1 MQFAKFFEQMS
12 SWQSIKRA
20 LVEQKQTLWLGL
32 EASAKSYT
40 IAALRRVASEQ
51 KVMLLTANLT
61 KANDYVTE
69 LETFLPNEDI
79 KLFQAPE
86 TVAEDMAV
94 ASPEALAERLD
105 TMNWLLDE
113 RAHGVAVVPLFGARL
128 PLLPITSWQ
137 DAELHLALEQE
148 WTPDDLVRQL
158 NTLGYH
164 REDMV
169 LKPGEMS
176 VRGDIIDVY
185 PLNREWPVRV
195 SLAFDEVERIS
206 EYDPSTQKSTSPL
219 EALTLIPADDFII
232 TAEQRQAHA
241 GKLKKVLT
249 DAIAGVK
256 DEAVK
261 DELTTKIAE
270 IVDLW
275 QHGET
280 EDSPRR
286 YRALM
291 QPEST
296 TILDYLGADN
306 ILVIDDYPRLL
317 EAEKTMDES
326 VAAYRF
332 SLIEQGQLPLPEQ
345 PYVPL
350 AKLLKKD
357 YGRRLYFAKWQRG
370 YNHLSFDQVIQLQ
383 TRNIT
388 PFYDQSE
395 ALKVEL
401 TAWQRVG
408 REIMIVLS
416 DDTQRQRTKQMLDD
430 VDLEAVE
437 TTLDEFIPGKI
448 NLVIGE
454 LANGVEFV
462 DQNLVMIAEKEIFH
476 HAKPRRRRQSLNI
489 SNAERMMSY
498 QELKPGD
505 YVVHVNHGIGKY
517 LGVETLTVN
526 GVHKDY
532 MTIVFADDA
541 SIHVPTDQLDLVMK
555 YVSADGKAPS
565 LNRMG
570 GTSWAKTKQRVQHQ
584 IEDIA
589 DDLIDLYAE
598 RESQN
603 GYAYSADTP
612 EQLEF
617 EQAFPYAETP
627 DQLQSIAEI
636 KRDMESKKP
645 MDRLLVGDVGFG
657 KTEVAMRAAFKAMM
671 DGKQVAFLVPTTILA
686 EQHYETFQ
694 KRFYD
699 YPFEIALLNRF
710 RTSAEQKQ
718 TIQGL
723 KDGSVQLVI
732 GTHRLLSEDIQ
743 FLDLGLVVVDEEQ
756 RFGVQAKERLKTLKQ
771 TVDVLTLTA
780 TPIPRTLN
788 MSMTGI
794 RDLSVIETPPA
805 NRYPVQT
812 YVIEQ
817 NEGAVRDAI
826 QREMARGGQVFYLFN
841 NVARIEEK
849 AHLIETL
856 VPDSRVAI
864 AHGQMT
870 AVQLEN
876 VMRAFL
882 EGEYDVLVTTTIIE
896 TGVDMPNVNTLI
908 VEDANRMGLSTLY
921 QLRGRVGRSSRVAY
935 AYFMFRADKA
945 MNESGEKRLT
955 ALRDFTALGS
965 GFKIAMRDLSIRGA
979 GNLLGAEQ
987 HGFVNSVGY
996 DLYMQMLREAVAK
1009 KQGHHTEKPKDPT
1022 EINLNID
1029 AYLPSEYIPDENQ
1042 KIEFYNRIIK
1052 LQTDDERWALD
1063 DEMLDRFG
1071 EPPQPVQ
1078 WLLAVGLMRN
1088 VATQC
1093 QIKSIVKVRQQIEL
1107 KTWPTD
1113 QPEKVTSG
1121 VFEAIGDLPFKL
1133 QMHSEDKCL
1142 VISLGT
1148 GKLTTDRW
1156 LDALLQFLM
1165 QLENILNVHEE
1176 GEKE

>member
-1 MQFAKFFEQMS
+1 MQLADFFERMS
-12 SWQSIKRA
+12 SWSTVKET
-20 LVEQKQTLWLGL
+20 LTTKQTSLWLGL
-32 EASAKSYT
+32 EAASKSYT
-40 IAALRRVASEQ
+40 VAALKQAAAEQ
-51 KVMLLTANLT
+51 KVMILTANLS

-69 LETFLPNEDI
+69 LETFLPDETI

-105 TMNWLLDE
+105 TMAWLLNDG
-113 RAHGVAVVPLFGARL
+113 AHGVVVVPLFGARL
-128 PLLPITSWQ
+128 PLLPVKAWQ
-137 DAELHLALEQE
+137 EATLTLELAQE
-148 WTPDDLVRQL
+148 WAPDELAEKLVG
-158 NTLGYH
+158 LGYE
-164 REDMV
+164 RVDMV

-185 PLNREWPVRV
+185 PLNQEWPVRL

-206 EYDPSTQKSTSPL
+206 AYDPSTQKSTTPL
-219 EALTLIPADDFII
+219 DTLSLIPADDFIV
-232 TAEQRQAHA
+232 TPEQRQAQA
-241 GKLKKVLT
+241 TTLKKALSGY
-249 DAIAGVK
+249 AEKIK
-256 DEAVK
+256 DE
-261 DELTTKIAE
+261 ELKQTLEQQIAE
-270 IVDLW
+270 VQALW
-275 QHGET
+275 QNGEA
-280 EDSPRR
+280 EPNPRR
-286 YRALM
+286 TRALFAKEM
-291 QPEST
+291 T
-296 TILDYLGADN
+296 TILDYLGSDN
-306 ILVIDDYPRLL
+306 VLVIDDYPRLL
-317 EAEKTMDES
+317 EEEKQLNDS
-326 VAAYRF
+326 VDAYRF
-332 SLIEQGQLPLPEQ
+332 SLIEQGQLPLPEA
-345 PYVPL
+345 PYANL
-350 AKLLKKD
+350 ASLLKRD

-370 YNHLSFDQVIQLQ
+370 YNHISFDQVVQFQ

-408 REIMIVLS
+408 REIVIVLS
-416 DDTQRQRTKQMLDD
+416 DEEQRKRTKQMLEDI
-430 VDLEAVE
+430 EMPAVE
-437 TTLDEFIPGKI
+437 SSLTEIIPGQI
-448 NLVIGE
+448 NLALGN
-454 LANGVEFV
+454 LANGVELV
-462 DQNLVMIAEKEIFH
+462 DQNLVLIAEKEIFH
-476 HAKPRRRRQSLNI
+476 HAKTRRRRKQLNI

-505 YVVHVNHGIGKY
+505 YAVHVNHGIGKF

-532 MTIVFADDA
+532 LTIVFADDA

-555 YVSADGKAPS
+555 YVSADGKSPS

-570 GTSWAKTKQRVQHQ
+570 GTSWAKTKQRVQSK

-589 DDLIDLYAE
+589 DDLIELYAS
-598 RESQN
+598 REARE
-603 GYAYSADTP
+603 GYAYSEDTP
-612 EQLEF
+612 EQRDF
-617 EQAFPYAETP
+617 EREFPYAETP
-627 DQLQSIAEI
+627 DQLQSIDEI
-636 KRDMESKKP
+636 KKDMEGKKP

-657 KTEVAMRAAFKAMM
+657 KTEVAMRAAFKALM

-732 GTHRLLSEDIQ
+732 GTHRMLSKDIQ

-817 NEGAVRDAI
+817 NEAAVRDAI
-826 QREMARGGQVFYLFN
+826 QREMARDGQVFYLFN

-849 AHLIETL
+849 AHVIETL
-856 VPDSRVAI
+856 VPNSRVGI

-876 VMRAFL
+876 IMRAFL

-945 MNESGEKRLT
+945 LNESGEKRLT

-996 DLYMQMLREAVAK
+996 DLYMQMLKEAVAK
-1009 KQGHHTEKPKDPT
+1009 KQGKTVEKPKEPT
-1022 EINLNID
+1022 EINLGID
-1029 AYLPSEYIPDENQ
+1029 AYLPTSYIPDENQ
-1042 KIEFYNRIIK
+1042 KVEMYNRIVK

-1063 DEMLDRFG
+1063 DELLDRFG
-1071 EPPQPVQ
+1071 EPPQEAQ
-1078 WLLAVGLMRN
+1078 WLLAIGLMRN
-1088 VATQC
+1088 IATQC
-1093 QIKSIVKVRQQIEL
+1093 QIKSIQKVRQQIEL
-1107 KTWPTD
+1107 KTWSTD
-1113 QPEKVTSG
+1113 QPEQLTTA
-1121 VFEAIGDLPFKL
+1121 VFEAIGDLPFRL
-1133 QMHSEDKCL
+1133 QMRSEGKRL
-1142 VISLGT
+1142 VIALNT
-1148 GKLTTDRW
+1148 GDMSTDRW
-1156 LDALLQFLM
+1156 LDALLNFLM
-1165 QLENILNVHEE
+1165 AMSDALDKTDK
-1176 GEKE
+1176 GDKS